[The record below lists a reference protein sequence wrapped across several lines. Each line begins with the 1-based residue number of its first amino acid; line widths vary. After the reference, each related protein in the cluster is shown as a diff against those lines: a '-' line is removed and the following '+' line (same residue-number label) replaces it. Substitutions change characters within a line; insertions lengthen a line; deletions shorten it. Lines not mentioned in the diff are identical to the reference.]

1 MEAMETAMREEPRR
15 LTGTALRGAMLAL
28 MLTLLLEALDQTI
41 VGTAMPRIIGQLHGL
56 DRYSWAVTAYL
67 LAGTT
72 LIPIAGKLSDQIGRK
87 RFLLAGT
94 FVFLCGSLL
103 CGLAQTIDQLIIFRA
118 LQGAGA
124 GTGIALVFT
133 AVGDLVPPVER
144 GKWLGIVSSVYAI
157 SAVSG
162 PTVGGLLADHGPVFG
177 PLITDTGRWRWVF
190 SINIPL
196 GLVALA
202 GLAAY
207 LPSGR
212 PTREPALSGWAV
224 VRRIDVA
231 GALLAAAA
239 TLSLLLGLTW
249 GGAGAG
255 LTAWGSWRVIGALVG
270 AALLYGALL
279 VAERRAVEPVIPLDL
294 FHGRVFAANAALSL
308 LLNMALLGM
317 AFYVPLF
324 LQGVLGASA
333 TQAGATMTP
342 FSVSI
347 AAAGFLAGLAGT
359 VLGRYQGIALLGA
372 ALMTLGL
379 FLLTRM
385 TPETALSTALLDVT
399 IAGIGMGAL
408 FNVVGVVALNA
419 TPPAQMGAGAAVV
432 RYLGQIGGTIGVA
445 LVATVVNSSL
455 VDALGRRLPLAAVRR
470 LTADGATVTLNPQV
484 LVNPTYRAS
493 LTQRA
498 IATATGRVPAGPSH
512 ARLAATVTR
521 QARHLV
527 TQMFDALRLALADA
541 ILQGL
546 VVTLVVAGAA
556 LLVTVFLKDRPM
568 GPGRAPPQT

>member
-1 MEAMETAMREEPRR
+1 
-15 LTGTALRGAMLAL
+15 
-28 MLTLLLEALDQTI
+28 
-41 VGTAMPRIIGQLHGL
+41 
-56 DRYSWAVTAYL
+56 
-67 LAGTT
+67 
-72 LIPIAGKLSDQIGRK
+72 
-87 RFLLAGT
+87 
-94 FVFLCGSLL
+94 
-103 CGLAQTIDQLIIFRA
+103 
-118 LQGAGA
+118 
-124 GTGIALVFT
+124 
-133 AVGDLVPPVER
+133 
-144 GKWLGIVSSVYAI
+144 
-157 SAVSG
+157 
-162 PTVGGLLADHGPVFG
+162 
-177 PLITDTGRWRWVF
+177 
-190 SINIPL
+190 
-196 GLVALA
+196 
-202 GLAAY
+202 
-207 LPSGR
+207 
-212 PTREPALSGWAV
+212 
-224 VRRIDVA
+224 
-231 GALLAAAA
+231 
-239 TLSLLLGLTW
+239 
-249 GGAGAG
+249 
-255 LTAWGSWRVIGALVG
+255 
-270 AALLYGALL
+270 
-279 VAERRAVEPVIPLDL
+279 
-294 FHGRVFAANAALSL
+294 
-308 LLNMALLGM
+308 MALLGM

-470 LTADGATVTLNPQV
+470 LTADGVTVTLNPQV

-512 ARLAATVTR
+512 ARLAATATR
-521 QARHLV
+521 QALHLV

-546 VVTLVVAGAA
+546 MVTLVVAGGA

-568 GPGRAPPQT
+568 GPGGAPPQT